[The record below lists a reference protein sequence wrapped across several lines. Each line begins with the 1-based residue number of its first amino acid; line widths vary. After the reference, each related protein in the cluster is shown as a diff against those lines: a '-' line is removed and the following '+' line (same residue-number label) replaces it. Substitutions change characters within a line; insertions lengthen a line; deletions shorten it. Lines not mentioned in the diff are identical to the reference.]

1 MHNILKFFT
10 PSSPPYV
17 FWGDFLPPS
26 PRSMD
31 VLCVLSLHWSCK
43 ILSESLS
50 VLSDAN
56 SRCRES
62 AEKGAEKRV
71 VASTKWRCISWAFS
85 QWKGLRKE
93 GTNTQGGLHTWR
105 PHNFWICWPPPPLCP
120 RNIYWLSTHLRHF
133 RAYPTVRSSYME
145 APNITNRRK
154 LLHEGEW
161 QKHRTL
167 FSNSKSSSRERR
179 AFWHEA
185 FFVAPILTAD
195 WRSGRLSQ
203 SVSQSVPVQ

>member
-1 MHNILKFFT
+1 MYNILKFFY
-10 PSSPPYV
+10 P
-17 FWGDFLPPS
+17 FLPP
-26 PRSMD
+26 
-31 VLCVLSLHWSCK
+31 LCILGGFLTPLPPQYGRLMCPILTLILQNPLWISECFVGCELEVQRKCRKGGGKKSCRFDEVTLHFVSFQ
-43 ILSESLS
+43 S
-50 VLSDAN
+50 VKRTA
-56 SRCRES
+56 
-62 AEKGAEKRV
+62 KGR
-71 VASTKWRCISWAFS
+71 
-85 QWKGLRKE
+85 
-93 GTNTQGGLHTWR
+93 NTQGGLHTWR